1 MMKLLGAVVV
11 SVVLFASAAW
21 AAEVRPNFSGS
32 WILDKDKS
40 NLSEPPAGYPRHTRG
55 SHTGVPG
62 MGGGGMGWPGMGG
75 PRIGGMGGPGMG
87 GPGTGGSRR
96 GGPDMGDPG
105 LGGTSTGGPDPEGSQ
120 RGAMNSPEVKSVA
133 YKLIID
139 HSEPQM
145 TISRNFDTQGDEPSH
160 RLRYTTD
167 GKSNEN
173 ILPDGK
179 SVKSKT
185 NWEGSQLVT
194 KSNLKTS
201 GGKIEIVE
209 NRSLSAD
216 LNTMTIEVTA
226 KGDST
231 QWTRN
236 LVYKRETSE
245 SKADQT
251 EK

>member
-1 MMKLLGAVVV
+1 MVKLTRLGAVAI
-11 SVVLFASAAW
+11 SAVLLTATAW
-21 AAEVRPNFSGS
+21 AAEAKPNFSGN
-32 WILDKDKS
+32 WVLDKDKS
-40 NLSEPPAGYPRHTRG
+40 DLTQPPVGYPRHTRN
-55 SHTGVPG
+55 SRTGVPG
-62 MGGGGMGWPGMGG
+62 IGGGGTGWPGMGG

-87 GPGTGGSRR
+87 GPRR

-105 LGGTSTGGPDPEGSQ
+105 WGGTSNGGPDQGASQ
-120 RGAMNSPEVKSVA
+120 TGAMGSPAVKSVP
-133 YKLIID
+133 YKLVID
-139 HSEPQM
+139 HSEPKL
-145 TISRNFDTQGDEPSH
+145 TVTRNFNTQGDEPEH
-160 RLRYTTD
+160 QLRYTTD

-201 GGKIEIVE
+201 GGKVEIIES
-209 NRSLSAD
+209 RSLSAD
-216 LNTMTIEVTA
+216 HNIMTVEVTA
-226 KGDST
+226 KGDSI

-236 LVYKRETSE
+236 LVYKREAGET
-245 SKADQT
+245 KTDQT

>member
-1 MMKLLGAVVV
+1 
-11 SVVLFASAAW
+11 
-21 AAEVRPNFSGS
+21 
-32 WILDKDKS
+32 
-40 NLSEPPAGYPRHTRG
+40 
-55 SHTGVPG
+55 
-62 MGGGGMGWPGMGG
+62 
-75 PRIGGMGGPGMG
+75 
-87 GPGTGGSRR
+87 
-96 GGPDMGDPG
+96 MGDPG
-105 LGGTSTGGPDPEGSQ
+105 WGGTQTGGPDPGGSQ
-120 RGAMNSPEVKSVA
+120 TGALSSPEVKSVA
-133 YKLIID
+133 YKVVIE
-139 HSEPQM
+139 HSEPKL
-145 TISRNFDTQGDEPSH
+145 TVTRNFDTQRDEPGH

-201 GGKIEIVE
+201 EGKVEIVE
-209 NRSLSAD
+209 SRSLSAD

-226 KGDST
+226 KGEST